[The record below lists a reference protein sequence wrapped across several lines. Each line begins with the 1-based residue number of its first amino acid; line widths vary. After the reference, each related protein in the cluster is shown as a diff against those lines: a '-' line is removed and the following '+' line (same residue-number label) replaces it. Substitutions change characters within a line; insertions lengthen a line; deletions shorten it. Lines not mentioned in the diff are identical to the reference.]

1 MINTPSTTDLGSD
14 PSWPVLARRFGTV
27 AAQLGA
33 LLVVLAVVIPHAAN
47 AATTDDAPRRAAL
60 RSSPLVTE
68 RTLRPRRTSKRNPT
82 STSCRTIFRDSTRE
96 KSQLVRERRPT

>member
-47 AATTDDAPRRAAL
+47 AANNRQRRRAPRCATDRV
-60 RSSPLVTE
+60 RS
-68 RTLRPRRTSKRNPT
+68 
-82 STSCRTIFRDSTRE
+82 
-96 KSQLVRERRPT
+96 